1 MEGLNETLQTFL
13 QSGWIRALMIV
24 ILIYFLV
31 SIAISITKISLER
44 EKLRF
49 EKERL
54 ELEVKTKKHIPKPL
68 KEYTYKGLNGPE
80 ILEMVKRAKK
90 PPGWSEA
97 DMIEALL
104 GML

>member
-13 QSGWIRALMIV
+13 QSGWIKALMIV

-31 SIAISITKISLER
+31 SITISIIRISLER
-44 EKLRF
+44 EKLRL

-54 ELEVKTKKHIPKPL
+54 ELEVKTKGHNTKSL
-68 KEYTYKGLNGPE
+68 KEYTYKGLNGLG
-80 ILEMVKRAKK
+80 ILDLVKQHKR
-90 PPGWSEA
+90 PTGWSDA
-97 DMIEALL
+97 DIIEALL